1 MTMAVY
7 GPGSQQ
13 MSATPTELLAA
24 WRAAE
29 RLYADA
35 APGSRE
41 AHALH
46 AEMRRLMDEYEW
58 AIRGRVGRPP
68 EGPAP
73 RPRSQRSR
81 SSRA

>member
-1 MTMAVY
+1 
-7 GPGSQQ
+7 
-13 MSATPTELLAA
+13 MSATPPELLAA

-29 RLYADA
+29 RLYAHA

-41 AHALH
+41 ANALH

-58 AIRGRVGRPP
+58 AVRGRVGRPP

-73 RPRSQRSR
+73 RHGANDRG

>member
-1 MTMAVY
+1 
-7 GPGSQQ
+7 

-41 AHALH
+41 ANALH
-46 AEMRRLMDEYEW
+46 AEMRRLMDEYAW
-58 AIRGRVGRPP
+58 AIGGRVGRRPQAP
-68 EGPAP
+68 ARRREAQDGPGN
-73 RPRSQRSR
+73 
-81 SSRA
+81 

>member
-1 MTMAVY
+1 
-7 GPGSQQ
+7 

-35 APGSRE
+35 APGSQE
-41 AHALH
+41 ANALH

-58 AIRGRVGRPP
+58 AVRGRVGRPP
-68 EGPAP
+68 EGPPPARLAKENSLNRRAP
-73 RPRSQRSR
+73 PG
-81 SSRA
+81 SRA